1 MRVVSGL
8 LRHVVA
14 KDIAIE
20 STSFAHRVTTM
31 HSGLEHF
38 LHRENIMLKLPLAQ
52 ALSINGA
59 LAHDNVESKTVAA
72 DKTGQER
79 VPTGYLPHDHAT
91 RATGARTT
99 KAPEPETQHE
109 KPYRI
114 DRGLTNVASTGQIRQ
129 AIRLRALSAANRFRV
144 IRTFDVAAIC
154 FPERPYKA
162 ALTAAQRAMRSM
174 VKDNLLIRYRT
185 DRQQH
190 VYGLTQKGAQWL
202 DDRGV
207 DASSS
212 VRRVS
217 DMTNPEHLLWSNFIV
232 TCCEVRG
239 LSALTETEL
248 MKSLNRNTGKGEPV
262 SQGLITVNI
271 LKGNGSKKR
280 ILRPDAIAYE
290 KPTSPGGKSTVT
302 WFEIDRSKRG
312 ADREACLTALF
323 RAVGR
328 QLQNGH
334 VLGTVVVLTKSE
346 RILKRAMSLA
356 QELVNDPGELK
367 FSTQGTRILKESST
381 GVFEVW
387 TEIIKKFGSDRTG
400 LEPALVGHVIIQM
413 LPLWL
418 PKVRIDNRRQYS
430 TAGWFSED
438 YLPYRRPAG
447 QSPWPV
453 PTSPLL

>member
-1 MRVVSGL
+1 
-8 LRHVVA
+8 
-14 KDIAIE
+14 
-20 STSFAHRVTTM
+20 M
-31 HSGLEHF
+31 HSNLERF
-38 LHRENIMLKLPLAQ
+38 LHSKNIMLHLPLAQ
-52 ALSINGA
+52 ALLIDGR
-59 LAHDNVESKTVAA
+59 LAHDNVGSRTIAT
-72 DKTGQER
+72 DKTGQEP
-79 VPTGYLPHDHAT
+79 VPMGCLPQDRAI

-99 KAPEPETQHE
+99 KAPEPETQHG
-109 KPYRI
+109 KSHRI
-114 DRGLTNVASTGQIRQ
+114 DRGLTNLASTGQIRQ

-202 DDRGV
+202 DDQGV

-217 DMTNPEHLLWSNFIV
+217 DMTNPEHLLWANFIV

-248 MKSLNRNTGKGEPV
+248 MKSLNRATGKDKPV
-262 SQGLITVNI
+262 TQGLLNVSIS
-271 LKGNGSKKR
+271 KGNGSQKR
-280 ILRPDAIAYE
+280 VLRPDAIAYE
-290 KPTSPGGKSTVT
+290 KPAKSDSKPTVT

-328 QLQNGH
+328 QLQDGN

-356 QELVNDPGELK
+356 QELVNDPCELK
-367 FSTQGTRILKESST
+367 FTVQGTRVLKEIST

-387 TEIIKKFGSDRTG
+387 TEIIKKFGSDRTA
-400 LEPALVGHVIIQM
+400 LEPALIGHVIIQM

-438 YLPYRRPAG
+438 YLPYQRPAG
-447 QSPWPV
+447 KSPWPV